1 MQVSEKGKD
10 FAISNVLRAIFTTK
24 NTELLV
30 LRVFAAVVLSIL
42 AFVVYSKNELF
53 ALYKETRYETYAH
66 VLQVEK
72 DRNFDNAAQE
82 QLQIVH
88 VSADADFSAVFSFRP
103 KNLNYFVDLVA
114 YEGKLPHT
122 IDEKNLGGFPINK
135 TSEEYRRHLLGRSYF
150 TDKDFQYIPSR
161 EKKLENIDIGFMYSC
176 PIFNLDNVYSGSIA
190 IAWKNKPDID
200 IENLDTLCNQSARIL
215 GRIR

>member
-24 NTELLV
+24 STELLV

-135 TSEEYRRHLLGRSYF
+135 TSEEYRRHLLGKSYF

-190 IAWKNKPDID
+190 ISWKNKPDID